1 MCWRGRAIAA
11 SRAGMKRAPLLLI
24 ATVATLGGCGR
35 IADLRPPPGHPLPV
49 KPAMARVTPT
59 AADLLTAPT
68 YARPQRVDE
77 LMTKS
82 TPRQAD
88 PFDLPPPSGGAAPD
102 LPAGADPQPA
112 TNETGP
118 AEPK

>member
-1 MCWRGRAIAA
+1 MMKSRIGLAIV
-11 SRAGMKRAPLLLI
+11 LLSL
-24 ATVATLGGCGR
+24 AGCGR
-35 IADLRPPPGHPLPV
+35 MADLRPARGEALPV
-49 KPAMARVTPT
+49 KPAMARTTPT
-59 AADLLTAPT
+59 AADLLDAPT

-82 TPRQAD
+82 TPRAPD

-102 LPAGADPQPA
+102 LPAGTDPG
-112 TNETGP
+112 TVSNDTGP

>member
-1 MCWRGRAIAA
+1 
-11 SRAGMKRAPLLLI
+11 MKRACLLLI
-24 ATVATLGGCGR
+24 ANAAILAGCGR
-35 IADLRPPPGHPLPV
+35 VTDLRPAHGQPLPV
-49 KPAMARVTPT
+49 KPAMARTTP
-59 AADLLTAPT
+59 AAAQLLDTPT

-82 TPRQAD
+82 TPRAPD

-102 LPAGADPQPA
+102 LPAGTDPA
-112 TNETGP
+112 TVSNETGP

>member
-1 MCWRGRAIAA
+1 
-11 SRAGMKRAPLLLI
+11 MKRCCVMLI
-24 ATVATLGGCGR
+24 ALTGLAGCGR
-35 IADLRPPPGHPLPV
+35 VADLRPARGEPLPV
-49 KPAMARVTPT
+49 KPALARTTPT
-59 AADLLTAPT
+59 AADLLDAPT

-82 TPRQAD
+82 TPRAPD

-102 LPAGADPQPA
+102 LPAGTDPA
-112 TNETGP
+112 TVSNDTGP

>member
-1 MCWRGRAIAA
+1 MKIA
-11 SRAGMKRAPLLLI
+11 RHLLI
-24 ATVATLGGCGR
+24 GTAILLAGCGR
-35 IADLRPPPGHPLPV
+35 VADLHPAKGEPLPV
-49 KPAMARVTPT
+49 KPAMARETPT
-59 AADLLTAPT
+59 AVDLLTVPT

-82 TPRQAD
+82 TPRAPD

-102 LPAGADPQPA
+102 LPAGADPGTVA
-112 TNETGP
+112 NDTGP